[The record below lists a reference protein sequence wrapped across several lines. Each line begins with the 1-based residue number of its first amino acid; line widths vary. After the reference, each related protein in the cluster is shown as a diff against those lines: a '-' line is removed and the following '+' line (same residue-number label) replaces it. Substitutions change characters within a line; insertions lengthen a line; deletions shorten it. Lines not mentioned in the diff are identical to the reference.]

1 VISFRDGVVDR
12 TMQDETMGTE
22 HETEIRVRYNE
33 TDAMGFL
40 HHSRFFVYFEIG
52 RTELFRAGGGD
63 YRAMEAGGLFFVVV
77 KAECRFRSPA
87 RYDDV
92 VILRTRL
99 TRVGPVKLEH
109 DYELLREDV
118 VLATGHTVLGCVN
131 AAGQAQRIPDDIL
144 NSVQAQE

>member
-1 VISFRDGVVDR
+1 
-12 TMQDETMGTE
+12 MQDETMGTE
-22 HETEIRVRYNE
+22 HETQIRVRYNE

-92 VILRTRL
+92 VTLRTKL
-99 TRVGPVKLEH
+99 TRIGPVKLEH
-109 DYELLREDV
+109 DYELLREGR
-118 VLATGHTVLGCVN
+118 VLATGHTVLGCVD
-131 AAGQAQRIPDDIL
+131 AEGQAQRIPDEIL
-144 NSVQAQE
+144 NSIQAQE